1 MASKQYPLGRIFGIP
16 VSLDSSW
23 FFIFALLTWT
33 LADNYYPAE
42 FTNWPLFLYWVM
54 GAVTALFYFMCILL
68 HEVGHSVVALWYR
81 IRVRGI
87 TLFMFG
93 GVAQIEGQ
101 SPNAG
106 AEFLIAIAGPLVN
119 LILAFIGYESLPL
132 FSGSAPLVAL
142 IKYLAYINL
151 ALALFNLI
159 PGYPLDGG
167 RVFRALVWGVTKDL
181 RRATRIAATVGLGF
195 AYLFVLIGV
204 WKIVSGNISGGLWII
219 LLGWFLQN
227 AAKEQ
232 LQQTN
237 Q

>member
-1 MASKQYPLGRIFGIP
+1 MASKQYTLGRIFGIP

-42 FTNWPLFLYWVM
+42 FTNWPPFLYWVM

-119 LILAFIGYESLPL
+119 LILAFIGYKSLPL
-132 FSGSAPLVAL
+132 FSDSAPLVAL